1 MKDYYREKA
10 LQEQKKVE
18 LMKTAI
24 VVELKFI
31 AKRLETADADSLGE
45 IVKELT
51 KLLEVYEDVVK
62 DAEYYRQ
69 AYNEKMEEADNA
81 TY

>member
-31 AKRLETADADSLGE
+31 AKKLETADADSLGE

-69 AYNEKMEEADNA
+69 AYNEKLEESDGTN
-81 TY
+81 

>member
-69 AYNEKMEEADNA
+69 AYNEKLEENNA
-81 TY
+81 ED

>member
-24 VVELKFI
+24 AVELKFI

-69 AYNEKMEEADNA
+69 AYNEKLEENNA
-81 TY
+81 ED

>member
-31 AKRLETADADSLGE
+31 AKKLETADADSLGE

-69 AYNEKMEEADNA
+69 AYNEKLEESDA

>member
-24 VVELKFI
+24 ETELKHI
-31 AKRLETADADSLGE
+31 AKKLESADADSFGE

-51 KLLEVYEDVVK
+51 RLLEVYEDVVK
-62 DAEYYRQ
+62 DAEYYRN
-69 AYNEKMEEADNA
+69 AYNEKLEDSHGKD
-81 TY
+81 

>member
-24 VVELKFI
+24 EVEFKHI
-31 AKRLETADADSLGE
+31 AKRFETADADSLGE

-51 KLLEVYEDVVK
+51 RLLEVYEDVVK
-62 DAEYYRQ
+62 DAEYYRN
-69 AYNEKMEEADNA
+69 AYNEKLEDSDGKD
-81 TY
+81 

>member
-1 MKDYYREKA
+1 MKEYYLEKS
-10 LQEQKKVE
+10 LQEQKKVD

-24 VVELKFI
+24 EIELKHI
-31 AKRLETADADSLGE
+31 AKRLETADVISLGE

-62 DAEYYRQ
+62 DAEYYRN
-69 AYNEKMEEADNA
+69 AYNEKLEESNGKD
-81 TY
+81 